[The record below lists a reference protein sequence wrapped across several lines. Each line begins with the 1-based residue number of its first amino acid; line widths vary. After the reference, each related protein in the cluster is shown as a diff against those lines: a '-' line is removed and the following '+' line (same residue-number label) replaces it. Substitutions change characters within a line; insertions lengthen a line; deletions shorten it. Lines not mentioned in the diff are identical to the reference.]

1 MVHLCN
7 ASTCAGFTLV
17 YLAGKVRRM
26 TLYEYYLAHGTA
38 GLAELAQKAGTKLSY
53 IRQLI
58 YEPRK
63 RPSVDMAEKIIVA
76 SENKITLHG
85 LCNPSALAD

>member
-1 MVHLCN
+1 
-7 ASTCAGFTLV
+7 
-17 YLAGKVRRM
+17 M

-38 GLAELAQKAGTKLSY
+38 GLAELAEKAGTKLSY

-63 RPSVDMAEKIIVA
+63 RPSVEMAEKIIRA
-76 SENKITLHG
+76 SAEKVTLHG
-85 LCNPSALAD
+85 LCNPSVLAD